1 MTRASN
7 DMTSSEQPLTLDRI
21 PDDAALLEQVLQ
33 HYQAALKDSSEA
45 IAYLQKRGLD
55 DPLLIEHFRL
65 GLANRTLGYRLPHAN
80 RRAGAELRGR
90 LQQLGVLRESGHEHL
105 WGSLVIPV
113 LGADGAILQMYGR
126 KITEGLR
133 KGTPLHV
140 YLSSSR
146 DVVFNERGIA
156 GSEDII
162 LCRSLID
169 ALTFW
174 RHGLRHV
181 TALLEERA
189 GPVLLQRLAQA
200 RRVLVAFRRD
210 DAGEDATAALA
221 EALAG
226 QGVAVY
232 RVRLPH
238 GMDVNEYARE
248 ADDPAASLTRLV
260 RNAEW
265 IKGGDAP
272 GAATPAASPIPAPS
286 RPVASAEVNAHDV
299 IIRLGARIW
308 RARGLAKNTNVD
320 ALKVVLEVRPASP
333 GAAHGD
339 GEAFHIDGLDL
350 LNAKSRNAFAAQAAA
365 ELGVS
370 IDVIKREIGQVIFA
384 LEDVRD
390 AAIKAAEAEKL
401 EAPPQL
407 SPEEEAEA
415 LAFLQSPDLMTRI
428 ASDMETVGIVGEGA
442 NAQAAYLAGL
452 SRKLDRP
459 LALLIQ
465 STSAAGKSALM
476 DAVLDLIPEEER
488 VVYSAMTGQSLY
500 YLGETN
506 LKHKALAIAEGEGAR
521 HASYALK
528 LLQSQGTL
536 TMASTGKDPASGKLV
551 TQEYRVEGPV
561 ALMLTTTA
569 IDLDEEL
576 KNRCLVL
583 TIDEGRDQ
591 TRAIQARQRF
601 EETLEGLEA
610 SARRA
615 SVIKLHQSAQRLL
628 KPLKVV
634 NPFAERL
641 TFLDDKTR
649 TRRDHRKY
657 LTLIRVIALLHQHQR
672 EVRRHTLPD
681 GSEIEY
687 IEATAED
694 VLMANKLAHAIMGA
708 TLDDLPPQTRALLVQ
723 IDAMVRERC
732 ALEHTPRA
740 ELCFAR
746 RDVRAA
752 TGWGLTQ
759 LKVHLKRLEEHE
771 FLIARRRDG
780 RFIYELLYNGEGQDG
795 AAFVMG
801 LLDPTALH
809 ATYDD
814 ARSGRGAI
822 KSGEGEAQA
831 AQNRPDDG
839 ADAGQ
844 SRTDGTENSASLSTP
859 LAAPPQN
866 ASQTR
871 ITAAAHPVTS
881 YAQPLVRGR

>member
-1 MTRASN
+1 MTRAPN
-7 DMTSSEQPLTLDRI
+7 DIVSSEQPPSLDHI

-33 HYQAALKDSSEA
+33 HYQAALKESPEA

-65 GLANRTLGYRLPHAN
+65 GLANRTLGYRLPQAN

-90 LQQLGVLRESGHEHL
+90 LQMLGVLRESGHEHL
-105 WGSLVIPV
+105 WGSLVVPIIGPN
-113 LGADGAILQMYGR
+113 GAIQQMYGR

-140 YLSSSR
+140 FLSGSR
-146 DVVFNERGIA
+146 DVVFNEQGLH
-156 GSEDII
+156 GSDDII

-181 TALLEERA
+181 TTLLEERA
-189 GPVLLQRLAQA
+189 GPVLLQRLGQA
-200 RRVLVAFRRD
+200 RRVLIAFRRD
-210 DAGEDATAALA
+210 DAGEDATVAIA

-232 RVRLPH
+232 RVRLPR
-238 GMDVNEYARE
+238 GLDVNEYARTI
-248 ADDPAASLTRLV
+248 DDPAAALTRLV

-265 IKGGDAP
+265 LKGGDQP
-272 GAATPAASPIPAPS
+272 GSTTSAASPVPAPS
-286 RPVASAEVNAHDV
+286 RSIAAAEVNAHDV

-320 ALKVVLEVRPASP
+320 ALKVVLEVRPATP

-350 LNAKSRNAFAAQAAA
+350 LNAKSRNTFAAQAAA

-390 AAIKAAEAEKL
+390 AAIRAAEAEQA
-401 EAPPQL
+401 EAPVQL
-407 SPEEEAEA
+407 SPEDEAQA
-415 LAFLQSPDLMTRI
+415 LAFLRSPDLTRI

-601 EETLEGLEA
+601 EETLGGLEA

-615 SVIKLHQSAQRLL
+615 SAIKLHQNAQRLL
-628 KPLKVV
+628 RPLKVV

-672 EVRRHTLPD
+672 DVCRHTLPD
-681 GSEIEY
+681 GSELEY
-687 IEATAED
+687 IEATADD

-708 TLDDLPPQTRALLVQ
+708 TLDDLPPQTRALLIQ

-740 ELCFAR
+740 ELRFAR

-780 RFIYELLYNGEGQDG
+780 RFVYELLYNGEGQDG
-795 AAFVMG
+795 AAFVLG
-801 LLDPTALH
+801 LLDPMSLQ
-809 ATYDD
+809 ATYDGE
-814 ARSGRGAI
+814 RSGAEGVRA
-822 KSGEGEAQA
+822 GEDATQSD
-831 AQNRPDDG
+831 QCRPDDG
-839 ADAGQ
+839 ANAGQ
-844 SRTDGTENSASLSTP
+844 LRSDETENSASLSDFSASSP
-859 LAAPPQN
+859 PNLA
-866 ASQTR
+866 QTHIEGGQR
-871 ITAAAHPVTS
+871 SITS
-881 YAQPLVRGR
+881 YARPMERAR

>member
-1 MTRASN
+1 MTRAA
-7 DMTSSEQPLTLDRI
+7 DVTTPSEQPLTLAHT

-33 HYQAALKDSSEA
+33 HYQAALKEGLEVT
-45 IAYLQKRGLD
+45 AYLQKRGLD

-65 GLANRTLGYRLPHAN
+65 GLANRTLGYRLPQAN

-140 YLSSSR
+140 YLSGSR
-146 DVVFNERGIA
+146 NVVFNEQGLH

-189 GPVLLQRLAQA
+189 GPVLRQRLGQA
-200 RRVLVAFRRD
+200 RRVLIAFRRD
-210 DAGEDATAALA
+210 DAGEDATAALV

-226 QGVAVY
+226 RGVAVY
-232 RVRLPH
+232 RVRLPQ
-238 GMDVNEYARE
+238 GLDVNEYARTI
-248 ADDPAASLTRLV
+248 DDPAAALTRLV

-265 IKGGDAP
+265 LKGGDGPGVTAP
-272 GAATPAASPIPAPS
+272 ASSPLPALS
-286 RPVASAEVNAHDV
+286 RPVAAAQVNAHDV

-308 RARGLAKNTNVD
+308 RMRGLAKNTNVD
-320 ALKVVLEVRPASP
+320 ALKVVLEVRPAIP
-333 GAAHGD
+333 GAEHGD
-339 GEAFHIDGLDL
+339 GEAFHIHGLDL
-350 LNAKSRNAFAAQAAA
+350 LNAKSRNTFAAQAAA

-370 IDVIKREIGQVIFA
+370 LDVIKREIGQVIFA

-390 AAIKAAEAEKL
+390 AAIKSAEAEQV
-401 EAPPQL
+401 EPPVQL
-407 SPEEEAEA
+407 SPEDEQAA
-415 LAFLQSPDLMTRI
+415 LAFLRSPDLMTRI
-428 ASDMETVGIVGEGA
+428 ASDRETVGIVGEGA

-465 STSAAGKSALM
+465 FTSAAGKSALM

-506 LKHKALAIAEGEGAR
+506 LKHKALAIAEGEGAK

-561 ALMLTTTA
+561 ALMLT
-569 IDLDEEL
+569 
-576 KNRCLVL
+576 CLVL

-615 SVIKLHQSAQRLL
+615 SVIKLH
-628 KPLKVV
+628 
-634 NPFAERL
+634 
-641 TFLDDKTR
+641 
-649 TRRDHRKY
+649 
-657 LTLIRVIALLHQHQR
+657 
-672 EVRRHTLPD
+672 
-681 GSEIEY
+681 
-687 IEATAED
+687 
-694 VLMANKLAHAIMGA
+694 
-708 TLDDLPPQTRALLVQ
+708 
-723 IDAMVRERC
+723 
-732 ALEHTPRA
+732 
-740 ELCFAR
+740 
-746 RDVRAA
+746 
-752 TGWGLTQ
+752 
-759 LKVHLKRLEEHE
+759 
-771 FLIARRRDG
+771 
-780 RFIYELLYNGEGQDG
+780 
-795 AAFVMG
+795 
-801 LLDPTALH
+801 
-809 ATYDD
+809 
-814 ARSGRGAI
+814 
-822 KSGEGEAQA
+822 
-831 AQNRPDDG
+831 
-839 ADAGQ
+839 
-844 SRTDGTENSASLSTP
+844 
-859 LAAPPQN
+859 
-866 ASQTR
+866 
-871 ITAAAHPVTS
+871 
-881 YAQPLVRGR
+881 

>member
-1 MTRASN
+1 MTPP
-7 DMTSSEQPLTLDRI
+7 DETPLTLDHI
-21 PDDAALLEQVLQ
+21 PNDGALLEQVLQ
-33 HYQAALKDSSEA
+33 HYQAALKEEPEA
-45 IAYLQKRGLD
+45 IAYLHKRGLD
-55 DPLLIEHFRL
+55 DPHLIAHFRL
-65 GLANRTLGYRLPHAN
+65 GLANRTLGYRLPQAN

-113 LGADGAILQMYGR
+113 LDRNGAIVQIYGR

-133 KGTPLHV
+133 KGTPLHTF
-140 YLSSSR
+140 LAGSR
-146 DVVFNERGIA
+146 DVVFNEVGLA
-156 GSEDII
+156 GADDVIV
-162 LCRSLID
+162 CRSLID

-174 RHGLRHV
+174 RVGLRHV
-181 TALLEERA
+181 TALLEDRP
-189 GPVLLQRLAQA
+189 GPILLQSLARA
-200 RRVLVAFRRD
+200 RRVLIAFRRD
-210 DAGEDATAALA
+210 DAGDDAATALADALA
-221 EALAG
+221 E
-226 QGVAVY
+226 QGVPSY
-232 RVRLPH
+232 RARFPQ
-238 GMDVNEYARE
+238 GMDANECARD
-248 ADDPAASLTRLV
+248 ADDAKATLTRLV
-260 RNAEW
+260 RNAQW

-272 GAATPAASPIPAPS
+272 GSDPQAATPVPAPS
-286 RPVASAEVNAHDV
+286 RPVASAEVSAQDV
-299 IIRLGARIW
+299 VVRLGARIW
-308 RARGLAKNTNVD
+308 RARGLAKNASFD
-320 ALKVVLEVRPASP
+320 ALKVVLEVRPALP
-333 GAAHGD
+333 GAQQGD

-350 LNAKSRNAFAAQAAA
+350 LNAKNRNAFVVQAAA

-370 IDVIKREIGQVIFA
+370 LDVIKREIGQVIFA

-390 AAIKAAEAEKL
+390 AAIKAAEAEKV
-401 EAPPQL
+401 EAPPEMT
-407 SPEEEAEA
+407 PEEEAEA
-415 LAFLQSPDLMTRI
+415 LAYLRSPDLMARI
-428 ASDMETVGIVGEGA
+428 ATDFETIGIVGEAA

-465 STSAAGKSALM
+465 STSAAGKSALT

-506 LKHKALAIAEGEGAR
+506 LKHKALAIAEGEGAK

-536 TMASTGKDPASGKLV
+536 TMASTGKDPASGKLI

-610 SARRA
+610 NLRRA
-615 SVIKLHQSAQRLL
+615 SIIKLHQNAQRLL

-657 LTLIRVIALLHQHQR
+657 LALIRIIALLHQHQR
-672 EVRRHTLPD
+672 EVRTYKLPD
-681 GSEIEY
+681 GSELDY
-687 IEATAED
+687 IEATAAD
-694 VLMANKLAHAIMGA
+694 VLMANKLAHAVLGA
-708 TLDDLPPQTRALLVQ
+708 TLDDLPPQTRALLIQ
-723 IDAMVRERC
+723 IDAMVRERS
-732 ALEHTPRA
+732 ALEHTPRS
-740 ELCFAR
+740 ELRFTR
-746 RDVRAA
+746 RDVQAA

-759 LKVHLKRLEEHE
+759 LKVHLKRLQEHE
-771 FLIARRRDG
+771 YLIARRRDG
-780 RFIYELLYNGEGQDG
+780 RFVYELMYNGEGQDG

-801 LLDPTALH
+801 LIDPAALDV
-809 ATYDD
+809 TYDGE
-814 ARSGRGAI
+814 RSGQVEQR
-822 KSGEGEAQA
+822 SDEEATQA
-831 AQNRPDDG
+831 GQCRIDDG
-839 ADAGQ
+839 ADAGG
-844 SRTDGTENSASLSTP
+844 SRSEEVENSAALSMSAS
-859 LAAPPQN
+859 LAAEKS
-866 ASQTR
+866 SQTHIKASVR
-871 ITAAAHPVTS
+871 AITS
-881 YAQPLVRGR
+881 YAQPTERGR

>member
-7 DMTSSEQPLTLDRI
+7 DMASSEQPLSLDRI

-33 HYQAALKDSSEA
+33 HYQAALKESPEA

-55 DPLLIEHFRL
+55 DPQLIEHFRL
-65 GLANRTLGYRLPHAN
+65 GLANRTLGYRLPQAN

-90 LQQLGVLRESGHEHL
+90 LQMLGVLRESGHEHL

-113 LGADGAILQMYGR
+113 LGADGAIQQMYGR

-140 YLSSSR
+140 FLSGSC

-200 RRVLVAFRRD
+200 RRVLIAFRRD
-210 DAGEDATAALA
+210 DANDDASAAIVGGLA
-221 EALAG
+221 E
-226 QGVAVY
+226 QGVAIY
-232 RVRLPH
+232 RVRFPQ
-238 GMDVNEYARE
+238 GMDANEYARSI
-248 ADDPAASLTRLV
+248 DDPAAALTRLV

-272 GAATPAASPIPAPS
+272 GATAPAASPLPALS
-286 RPVASAEVNAHDV
+286 RPIAAAEVNAADV

-320 ALKVVLEVRPASP
+320 ALKVVLEARPATP
-333 GAAHGD
+333 GAALGD
-339 GEAFHIDGLDL
+339 GEAFHIDTLDL

-370 IDVIKREIGQVIFA
+370 LDVLKREIGQVIFA

-390 AAIKAAEAEKL
+390 AAIKAAEAEKE
-401 EAPPQL
+401 EAPPKL
-407 SPEEEAEA
+407 SAEEEAEA
-415 LAFLQSPDLMTRI
+415 LAFLQSPDLMARI

-442 NAQAAYLAGL
+442 NAQAAYLAAL

-528 LLQSQGTL
+528 LLQSQGAL
-536 TMASTGKDPASGKLV
+536 TMASTGKDPVSGKLV

-615 SVIKLHQSAQRLL
+615 GVIKLHQNAQRLL
-628 KPLKVV
+628 RPLKVV

-672 EVRRHTLPD
+672 EVRQFKLPD
-681 GSEIEY
+681 GSELEY
-687 IEATAED
+687 IEATADD

-740 ELCFAR
+740 ELRFAIAADDDVLIWDLVLTNTTTMTKTVTVASYCEFGILEFAR
-746 RDVRAA
+746 EV
-752 TGWGLTQ
+752 WWCYL
-759 LKVHLKRLEEHE
+759 LS
-771 FLIARRRDG
+771 LIH
-780 RFIYELLYNGEGQDG
+780 I
-795 AAFVMG
+795 
-801 LLDPTALH
+801 
-809 ATYDD
+809 
-814 ARSGRGAI
+814 
-822 KSGEGEAQA
+822 
-831 AQNRPDDG
+831 
-839 ADAGQ
+839 
-844 SRTDGTENSASLSTP
+844 
-859 LAAPPQN
+859 
-866 ASQTR
+866 
-871 ITAAAHPVTS
+871 
-881 YAQPLVRGR
+881 

>member
-1 MTRASN
+1 MN
-7 DMTSSEQPLTLDRI
+7 DDLTPPPLALDHI
-21 PDDAALLEQVLQ
+21 PNDAALLEQVLE
-33 HYQAALKDSSEA
+33 HYQAALRESPEA
-45 IAYLQKRGLD
+45 LAYLQKRGLD

-65 GLANRTLGYRLPHAN
+65 GLANRTLGYRLPQAN

-90 LQQLGVLRESGHEHL
+90 LQHLGVLRESGHEHL

-113 LGADGAILQMYGR
+113 VGVDGAILQMYGR

-140 YLSSSR
+140 FLSGSR
-146 DVVFNERGIA
+146 DVVFNERGIVGA
-156 GSEDII
+156 EDII

-181 TALLEERA
+181 TALLEDRP
-189 GPVLLQRLAQA
+189 GPILLQRLTQA
-200 RRVLVAFRRD
+200 RRVLIAFRRD
-210 DAGEDATAALA
+210 DAGEDAAAAIADALA
-221 EALAG
+221 A

-232 RVRLPH
+232 RLRLPH
-238 GMDVNEYARE
+238 GMDVNECAR
-248 ADDPAASLTRLV
+248 ANDNPAAALVRLV

-265 IKGGDAP
+265 VKGGDAP
-272 GAATPAASPIPAPS
+272 GAESPAASPVPAAS
-286 RPVASAEVNAHDV
+286 RPVAAAEVNAHDV
-299 IIRLGARIW
+299 LIRLGARIW
-308 RARGLAKNTNVD
+308 RARGLAKNTHVD
-320 ALKVVLEVRPASP
+320 ALKVVLEVRPA
-333 GAAHGD
+333 GVEGE

-350 LNAKSRNAFAAQAAA
+350 LNAKARNTFAAQAAA

-370 IDVIKREIGQVIFA
+370 LDLIKREIGQVIFA

-390 AAIKAAEAEKL
+390 AAIKAAEAEQDTAAPKL
-401 EAPPQL
+401 T
-407 SPEEEAEA
+407 PEEEVEA
-415 LAFLQSPDLMTRI
+415 LAFLQAPDLMARI
-428 ASDMETVGIVGEGA
+428 AADIETIGIVGEAA
-442 NAQAAYLAGL
+442 NAQAAYLAAL

-506 LKHKALAIAEGEGAR
+506 LKHKALAVAEGKGAK

-528 LLQSQGTL
+528 LLQSQGAL
-536 TMASTGKDPASGKLV
+536 TMASTGKDPASGKLI

-615 SVIKLHQSAQRLL
+615 SVIKLHQNAQRLL
-628 KPLKVV
+628 RPLKVV

-672 EVRRHTLPD
+672 QVRQHSLPD
-681 GSEIEY
+681 GSHLDY
-687 IEATAED
+687 IEATADD

-708 TLDDLPPQTRALLVQ
+708 TLDDLPPQTRALLGQ

-732 ALEHTPRA
+732 TLEHTPRA
-740 ELCFAR
+740 ELRFTR
-746 RDVRAA
+746 REVRAS
-752 TGWGLTQ
+752 TG
-759 LKVHLKRLEEHE
+759 
-771 FLIARRRDG
+771 
-780 RFIYELLYNGEGQDG
+780 
-795 AAFVMG
+795 
-801 LLDPTALH
+801 
-809 ATYDD
+809 
-814 ARSGRGAI
+814 
-822 KSGEGEAQA
+822 
-831 AQNRPDDG
+831 
-839 ADAGQ
+839 
-844 SRTDGTENSASLSTP
+844 
-859 LAAPPQN
+859 
-866 ASQTR
+866 
-871 ITAAAHPVTS
+871 
-881 YAQPLVRGR
+881 

>member
-1 MTRASN
+1 
-7 DMTSSEQPLTLDRI
+7 P
-21 PDDAALLEQVLQ
+21 
-33 HYQAALKDSSEA
+33 
-45 IAYLQKRGLD
+45 
-55 DPLLIEHFRL
+55 
-65 GLANRTLGYRLPHAN
+65 
-80 RRAGAELRGR
+80 
-90 LQQLGVLRESGHEHL
+90 
-105 WGSLVIPV
+105 
-113 LGADGAILQMYGR
+113 
-126 KITEGLR
+126 
-133 KGTPLHV
+133 
-140 YLSSSR
+140 
-146 DVVFNERGIA
+146 
-156 GSEDII
+156 
-162 LCRSLID
+162 
-169 ALTFW
+169 
-174 RHGLRHV
+174 
-181 TALLEERA
+181 
-189 GPVLLQRLAQA
+189 
-200 RRVLVAFRRD
+200 
-210 DAGEDATAALA
+210 
-221 EALAG
+221 
-226 QGVAVY
+226 
-232 RVRLPH
+232 
-238 GMDVNEYARE
+238 
-248 ADDPAASLTRLV
+248 
-260 RNAEW
+260 
-265 IKGGDAP
+265 
-272 GAATPAASPIPAPS
+272 
-286 RPVASAEVNAHDV
+286 
-299 IIRLGARIW
+299 
-308 RARGLAKNTNVD
+308 
-320 ALKVVLEVRPASP
+320 
-333 GAAHGD
+333 
-339 GEAFHIDGLDL
+339 
-350 LNAKSRNAFAAQAAA
+350 
-365 ELGVS
+365 
-370 IDVIKREIGQVIFA
+370 
-384 LEDVRD
+384 
-390 AAIKAAEAEKL
+390 

-428 ASDMETVGIVGEGA
+428 ASDMEAVGVVGEGA
-442 NAQAAYLAGL
+442 NARAAYLAGL

-681 GSEIEY
+681 GSELEY

-732 ALEHTPRA
+732 ALE
-740 ELCFAR
+740 
-746 RDVRAA
+746 
-752 TGWGLTQ
+752 
-759 LKVHLKRLEEHE
+759 
-771 FLIARRRDG
+771 
-780 RFIYELLYNGEGQDG
+780 
-795 AAFVMG
+795 
-801 LLDPTALH
+801 
-809 ATYDD
+809 
-814 ARSGRGAI
+814 
-822 KSGEGEAQA
+822 
-831 AQNRPDDG
+831 
-839 ADAGQ
+839 
-844 SRTDGTENSASLSTP
+844 
-859 LAAPPQN
+859 
-866 ASQTR
+866 
-871 ITAAAHPVTS
+871 
-881 YAQPLVRGR
+881 